1 MCIILKIYRK
11 LKLTQITNLSLVICK
26 TLSIISTAFSE
37 HNVEAVIHLAAE
49 SHLERSIHGPAVFI
63 ATNITSTFN
72 LLEAT
77 REFWDADLRAHCF
90 LNVSIDEVYGLPGSE
105 GEFSESTAYALN
117 CLYSASKA
125 ASERVRAWEHIQDE
139 RCYNKLFK
147 QLRIFA
153 VS

>member
-63 ATNITSTFN
+63 GTNITSTFN

-77 REFWDADLRAHCF
+77 REFWDADLSAHCF
-90 LNVSIDEVYGLPGSE
+90 LNVSTDEVNGSLGSE
-105 GEFSESTAYALN
+105 GKFLESTANAPN
-117 CLYSASKA
+117 
-125 ASERVRAWEHIQDE
+125 
-139 RCYNKLFK
+139 
-147 QLRIFA
+147 
-153 VS
+153 